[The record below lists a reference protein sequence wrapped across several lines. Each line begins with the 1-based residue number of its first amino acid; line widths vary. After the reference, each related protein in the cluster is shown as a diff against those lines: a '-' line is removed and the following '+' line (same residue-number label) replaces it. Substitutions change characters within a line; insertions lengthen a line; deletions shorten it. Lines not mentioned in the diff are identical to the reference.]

1 MTKKIS
7 DRAVV
12 ETDRIGDGS
21 IIEEFSIVRAG
32 AIIGMNVR
40 IHPYVIVGDGVH
52 VGDNV
57 EIFPGAILG
66 KEPKGAGATSR
77 EISFAKKITI
87 GSDCSI
93 GPHAVIFYDVEIGSH
108 TLLGDGASIRE
119 GCRIGSKCII
129 SRYVTVNYS
138 AVIGNRVKIMDL
150 THITGNMIIADDVFV
165 STMVGSANDN
175 KIGRAGYSDELRGP
189 ALASGSVVGAG
200 ATLLPNVRIG
210 TNSTVAA
217 GAVVTKDVP
226 DGATVVGMPAKQRE
240 SQNDVPKE

>member
-7 DRAVV
+7 DRAIV
-12 ETDRIGDGS
+12 ETGRIGDGT

-32 AIIGMNVR
+32 AIIGKNVR
-40 IHPYVIVGDGVH
+40 IHPYVIVGAGVN
-52 VGDNV
+52 VGDDV

-77 EISFAKKITI
+77 EISFSKQIII
-87 GSDCSI
+87 GSNCSI

-119 GCRIGSKCII
+119 GCRVGSRCVI

-138 AVIGNRVKIMDL
+138 TVIGDRVKIMDL
-150 THITGNMIIADDVFV
+150 THITGNMTIADDVFV

-175 KIGRAGYSDELRGP
+175 KIGRVGYGDQIKGP
-189 ALASGSVVGAG
+189 TLESGSVVGAG
-200 ATLLPNVRIG
+200 ATLLPNVCVG
-210 TNSTVAA
+210 ANATVAA
-217 GAVVTKDVP
+217 GAVVTKDIASGVTVSGVP
-226 DGATVVGMPAKQRE
+226 ARPRVNPDAELK
-240 SQNDVPKE
+240 